1 MQRSASAN
9 IVMHSKGD
17 ARLILSLAVADKEH
31 ADERLTV
38 RLNEEEIDYREVLD
52 QHGTRLHVIDVSMG
66 RVQVTY
72 DVTVDGHAELQD
84 GNEEIY
90 QIRYLRQSRYCESD
104 QLGPTARDRFNG
116 MTGVTLLNAVRE
128 WVHQQLHYVPGSS
141 RSADGAIQ
149 AYIARQGV
157 CRDFAH
163 LAIALLR
170 SLDVPAR
177 LASTYAPGL
186 SPTDF
191 HAVAE
196 AFVDGR
202 WVVIDP
208 TGRAPRQSMMR
219 IATGR
224 DAADIAWLTAIG
236 AAVNFGS
243 LSVTADA
250 DEIPTDDHRELV
262 TLGM

>member
-1 MQRSASAN
+1 VKRTASAN
-9 IVMHSKGD
+9 IVMHAKGN
-17 ARLILSLAVADKEH
+17 AQLILSLAVADNAYAE
-31 ADERLTV
+31 ERLTIH
-38 RLNEEEIDYREVLD
+38 LNEEEISSREVVD
-52 QHGTRLHVIDVSMG
+52 QHGTRLHVVDVGIG
-66 RVQVTY
+66 RIHVAY
-72 DVTVDGHAELQD
+72 DVTVDGHRELEQCD
-84 GNEEIY
+84 EID

-104 QLGPTARDRFNG
+104 QLGPTARDRFDG
-116 MTGVTLLNAVRE
+116 LTGATLLNAVRD
-128 WVHQQLHYVPGSS
+128 WVHQQLRYVPGSS
-141 RSADGAIQ
+141 RTADGAIQ

-186 SPTDF
+186 TPMDF
-191 HAVAE
+191 HAVCE

-208 TGRAPRQSMMR
+208 TGRAPRQTMMR

-224 DAADIAWLTAIG
+224 DAADVAWLTAIG
-236 AAVNFGS
+236 APVTFGS
-243 LSVTADA
+243 LAVTAEA
-250 DEIPTDDHRELV
+250 DEIPADDPRELV
-262 TLGM
+262 TLGQ

>member
-1 MQRSASAN
+1 MKRTASAN

-17 ARLILSLAVADKEH
+17 AQLILSLAVADRTH
-31 ADERLTV
+31 ADERLIV
-38 RLNEEEIDYREVLD
+38 RLNEEEVAYREVTD
-52 QHGTRLHVIDVSMG
+52 QHGSRLHIIDVGMG
-66 RVQVTY
+66 RVHVSY
-72 DVTVDGHAELQD
+72 DVVVEGQTDLQD
-84 GNEEIY
+84 DDEIY
-90 QIRYLRQSRYCESD
+90 QIRYRRQSRYCESD
-104 QLGPTARDRFNG
+104 QLGPTARDHF
-116 MTGVTLLNAVRE
+116 TGLSGTGLLNAVRD
-128 WVHQQLHYVPGSS
+128 WVNSQLHYVPGSS

-186 SPTDF
+186 SPMDF

-196 AFVDGR
+196 AFIDGR

-224 DAADIAWLTAIG
+224 DAADIAWLTAVG
-236 AAVNFGS
+236 APVTFGS
-243 LSVTADA
+243 LTVTAAA
-250 DEIPTDDHRELV
+250 DEMPTDDHGELV
-262 TLGM
+262 TLGA

>member
-1 MQRSASAN
+1 MKRTASAN
-9 IVMHSKGD
+9 IVMHSKGE
-17 ARLILSLAVADKEH
+17 AQLILSLAVADKTH
-31 ADERLTV
+31 ADERLVV
-38 RLNEEEIDYREVLD
+38 RLNEEEMAYREVVD
-52 QHGTRLHVIDVSMG
+52 QHGSRLHIIDVSMG
-66 RVQVTY
+66 RVHVSY
-72 DVTVDGHAELQD
+72 DVAVEGHTELD
-84 GNEEIY
+84 DDDEIY
-90 QIRYLRQSRYCESD
+90 QIRYRRQSRYCESD
-104 QLGPTARDRFNG
+104 QLGPTARDRFAG
-116 MTGVTLLNAVRE
+116 LTGIDLLNAVRD
-128 WVHQQLHYVPGSS
+128 WVNKQLHYVPGSS

-186 SPTDF
+186 SPMDF

-196 AFVDGR
+196 AYIDGR

-208 TGRAPRQSMMR
+208 TGRAPRQTMMR

-236 AAVNFGS
+236 APVTFGS
-243 LSVTADA
+243 LAVTADA

-262 TLGM
+262 TLGA

>member
-17 ARLILSLAVADKEH
+17 AQLILSLAVADKSH
-31 ADERLTV
+31 ANERLTV
-38 RLNEEEIDYREVLD
+38 RLNEEEITYREVED
-52 QHGTRLHVIDVSMG
+52 QHGTRLHVVDVTMG
-66 RVQVTY
+66 RVHVSY
-72 DVTVDGHAELQD
+72 DVSVAGHNELVDDEQ
-84 GNEEIY
+84 EIY
-90 QIRYLRQSRYCESD
+90 QLRYLRQSRYCESD
-104 QLGPTARDRFNG
+104 QLGPTARDRFDG
-116 MTGVTLLNAVRE
+116 LRGIELVNAVRD
-128 WVHQQLHYVPGSS
+128 WVNQQLLYVPGSS

-186 SPTDF
+186 SPMDF

-202 WVVIDP
+202 WLVIDP

-224 DAADIAWLTAIG
+224 DASDIAWLTAIG
-236 AAVNFGS
+236 APVTFGS
-243 LSVTADA
+243 LAVTADA
-250 DEIPTDDHRELV
+250 DVIPTDDHRALV
-262 TLGM
+262 TLGA

>member
-1 MQRSASAN
+1 MKRTASAN
-9 IVMHSKGD
+9 IVMHAKGD
-17 ARLILSLAVADKEH
+17 AQLILSLAVADKKH

-38 RLNEEEIDYREVLD
+38 RLNEEEISYREVLD
-52 QHGTRLHVIDVSMG
+52 QHGTRLHVIDVGLG
-66 RVQVTY
+66 RLHVTY
-72 DVTVDGHAELQD
+72 DVTVEGHDELD
-84 GNEEIY
+84 DDDEIY
-90 QIRYLRQSRYCESD
+90 QLRYLRQSRYCESD
-104 QLGPTARDRFNG
+104 QLGPTARDRFDG
-116 MTGVTLLNAVRE
+116 LQSMALLNAVRD
-128 WVHQQLHYVPGSS
+128 WVHKQLLYVPGSS

-186 SPTDF
+186 NPMDF

-196 AFVDGR
+196 AYIDGR

-236 AAVNFGS
+236 APVTFGS

-250 DEIPTDDHRELV
+250 DEIPTDDHLALV
-262 TLGM
+262 TLGK

>member
-1 MQRSASAN
+1 MKRSASAN

-17 ARLILSLAVADKEH
+17 AQIILSLAVANKAH
-31 ADERLTV
+31 AEERMSI
-38 RLNEEEIDYREVLD
+38 RLNEDEIAFREVID
-52 QHGTRLHVIDVSMG
+52 QHGSRLHVADVGMG
-66 RVQVTY
+66 RVHVSY
-72 DVTVDGHAELQD
+72 DVTVQGHDEMD
-84 GNEEIY
+84 SCDEID

-104 QLGPTARDRFNG
+104 QLGPTARDRFSG
-116 MTGVTLLNAVRE
+116 LRGEDLLIAVRN

-186 SPTDF
+186 TPMDF

-196 AFVDGR
+196 AYIDGR

-224 DAADIAWLTAIG
+224 DAADIAWLTAVG
-236 AAVNFGS
+236 APVTFGS
-243 LSVTADA
+243 LAVTADA
-250 DEIPTDDHRELV
+250 VEIPTDDHRALIEL
-262 TLGM
+262 GA

>member
-1 MQRSASAN
+1 MKRSASAN
-9 IVMHSKGD
+9 IVMHSKGE
-17 ARLILSLAVADKEH
+17 AQLIFSLAVADKAH
-31 ADERLTV
+31 AEERLSV
-38 RLNEEEIDYREVLD
+38 RLNEEEIACREVFD
-52 QHGTRLHVIDVSMG
+52 QHGTRLHVVEVGIG
-66 RVQVTY
+66 RVHVTY
-72 DVTVDGHAELQD
+72 DVDVVGHTELEQCD
-84 GNEEIY
+84 EID

-104 QLGPTARDRFNG
+104 QLGPTARDRFEG
-116 MTGVTLLNAVRE
+116 LSGLVLLNAVRD

-186 SPTDF
+186 SPMDF

-196 AFVDGR
+196 AFIDGR
-202 WVVIDP
+202 WVVVDP
-208 TGRAPRQSMMR
+208 TGRAPRQTMMR

-236 AAVNFGS
+236 APVTFGS
-243 LSVTADA
+243 LAVTAEA
-250 DEIPTDDHRELV
+250 DVIPADDHRELV
-262 TLGM
+262 TLGQ

>member
-1 MQRSASAN
+1 MKRSASAN

-17 ARLILSLAVADKEH
+17 AQLILSLAVSDKIH
-31 ADERLTV
+31 ADERLSI
-38 RLNEEEIDYREVLD
+38 RLNEEEIAYREVLD

-66 RVQVTY
+66 RVHVSY
-72 DVTVDGHAELQD
+72 DVSVDGHAELED
-84 GNEEIY
+84 DDEIY

-104 QLGPTARDRFNG
+104 QLGPTARDRFSG
-116 MTGVTLLNAVRE
+116 MSGVTLLNAVRD
-128 WVHQQLHYVPGSS
+128 WVNQQLHYVPGSS

-186 SPTDF
+186 SPMDF

-196 AFVDGR
+196 AFIDGR

-236 AAVNFGS
+236 APVTFGS
-243 LSVTADA
+243 LAVTADA
-250 DEIPTDDHRELV
+250 DEIPTDDHRALV
-262 TLGM
+262 SLGR